1 MCVGLLIWNITS
13 NGFLSLFV
21 ISVENSYQRSSDAVQ
36 IGLQLLY
43 IVLRCCFSTLVDC
56 LITNV
61 CHQYTD
67 TVFKASEIATEVVL
81 YQFATW
87 DLFIKG
93 ARDMGLENDADLKK
107 LQEELRRER
116 ERVEK
121 LEKEVKERMRQ
132 QLQNSGARRQG
143 RWRGFDLT
151 MPALNLAFLDRPHIS
166 QHISLDVSHPDP
178 T

>member
-1 MCVGLLIWNITS
+1 M
-13 NGFLSLFV
+13 
-21 ISVENSYQRSSDAVQ
+21 ISVKNSYQRSSDAVQ
-36 IGLQLLY
+36 IGLQLLC

-143 RWRGFDLT
+143 R
-151 MPALNLAFLDRPHIS
+151 
-166 QHISLDVSHPDP
+166 
-178 T
+178 